1 MALMGVLAAV
11 FIALPMYRDRKRLA
25 PNTTLIVVVVLA
37 ASAGLYVYQG
47 SPDIPSGRGNP
58 GHDMEQLVATLEQ
71 RVAEAPD
78 DLNGWIMLGRTNLT
92 MQRFDKAVAAFER
105 AVELEDSSNAQTLVS
120 LAEALLAR
128 DGGGIAGRPAA
139 LVESALA
146 LDPNNPQALFY
157 SGINAANL
165 GDTELAASRWEKL
178 MGLNPPPEIRSI
190 LEQNIATWRG
200 ETPAQASAPAVQ
212 SPATEMQPAAVPD
225 DAIAVINVSAD
236 DSTVADLG
244 LAASIFVIAR
254 DPAQPSPPIAVRRLS
269 VADLPVAVSL
279 DDSNSMV
286 QGRMLSMYPEFEVV
300 VRASKSGQPMAQSGD
315 WFASAIIRP
324 EEQSAIDLTID
335 QQVP

>member
-1 MALMGVLAAV
+1 MALMGVVAAV
-11 FIALPMYRDRKRLA
+11 FIALPVYRDRERLA

-37 ASAGLYVYQG
+37 ASAGLYAYQG
-47 SPDIPSGRGNP
+47 SPDIPSGRGDP
-58 GHDMEQLVATLEQ
+58 GHDMAQLVASLEQ
-71 RVAEAPD
+71 RLAQTPD
-78 DLNGWIMLGRTNLT
+78 DLNSWTMLGRTNLS
-92 MQRFDKAVAAFER
+92 MQRFDKAVTAFER

-128 DGGGIAGRPAA
+128 DGGGVTGRPAA

-165 GDTELAASRWEKL
+165 GDTALAASRWEKL

-200 ETPAQASAPAVQ
+200 EPAPAM
-212 SPATEMQPAAVPD
+212 AMQPPVTEPQPTAVPD
-225 DAIAVINVSAD
+225 DAIAVVNVSAD
-236 DSTVADLG
+236 DATIADLG

-254 DPAQPSPPIAVRRLS
+254 DPAQPSPPIAVTRLS
-269 VADLPVAVSL
+269 VADLPAAVSL
-279 DDSNSMV
+279 GDNNSMV
-286 QGRMLSMYPEFEVV
+286 QGRMLSMFPEFEVV
-300 VRASKSGQPMAQSGD
+300 VRATKSGQPMAQSGD
-315 WFASAIIRP
+315 WFASGLIRP
-324 EEQSAIDLTID
+324 AEQSAIDLTID